1 VLELEAGASI
11 DPSLSLYAAHEG
23 WYPAVVA
30 GFGERLKAAGDSVAQ
45 DLQLQQRSLA
55 ISGRVVDPHG
65 VPIAGAAVYAWKLAQ
80 ITDRETAEDM
90 AAPAAADP
98 LSLAGNLVRAFG
110 RTDAEGRFVVAGLGR
125 RAYRLRVYDKQGGW
139 AWTTA
144 AIEAGTEDALV
155 TLPAEPT
162 GPVAGT
168 LVTRDGGPAAGV
180 TVTAHVEVFA
190 TEGGFAAAGLQVT
203 AQTDAEGRFHI
214 ARMPRLG
221 VRLTFQGSGWIN
233 QGLALD
239 EAAAPEHLR
248 LVMLRRCHVRLEL
261 ADPAWANGTIRFL
274 DANNEVLGIVEERGT
289 TIMIRQECELHD
301 GKTEVLAV
309 SESAVL
315 LVVTSGDGRREQRL
329 PIALRAGDVQV
340 IR

>member
-1 VLELEAGASI
+1 
-11 DPSLSLYAAHEG
+11 
-23 WYPAVVA
+23 
-30 GFGERLKAAGDSVAQ
+30 
-45 DLQLQQRSLA
+45 
-55 ISGRVVDPHG
+55 
-65 VPIAGAAVYAWKLAQ
+65 
-80 ITDRETAEDM
+80 
-90 AAPAAADP
+90 
-98 LSLAGNLVRAFG
+98 
-110 RTDAEGRFVVAGLGR
+110 
-125 RAYRLRVYDKQGGW
+125 
-139 AWTTA
+139 
-144 AIEAGTEDALV
+144 
-155 TLPAEPT
+155 
-162 GPVAGT
+162 
-168 LVTRDGGPAAGV
+168 
-180 TVTAHVEVFA
+180 VEVFA

-329 PIALRAGDVQV
+329 PIALRAGNVQV